1 MFACHNIDIQLSS
14 TEKTT
19 QEMSGLTKEQV
30 NKLTKGN
37 QNNNNNK
44 VSALLD
50 VRIKESQKRLNEAHE
65 AIAKEAVAHRA
76 SEEAKA
82 KKALDDSLAKKAWE
96 NNNKKVN
103 DNEETSNEAKLLDSS
118 ILPTKNSNSPENK
131 SERPELEGLDFT
143 IKSYLSEGPNRDKSR
158 KLVKAFR
165 RLPTETIKAL
175 TDRNPD
181 FLKAICRAMRDSA
194 ES

>member
-1 MFACHNIDIQLSS
+1 MFACHNIDIQFSS

-50 VRIKESQKRLNEAHE
+50 VRIKEAQKRLNEAHE
-65 AIAKEAVAHRA
+65 ATAKEAVAHRA

-82 KKALDDSLAKKAWE
+82 KEALDDSLAKKAW
-96 NNNKKVN
+96 K
-103 DNEETSNEAKLLDSS
+103 
-118 ILPTKNSNSPENK
+118 I
-131 SERPELEGLDFT
+131 
-143 IKSYLSEGPNRDKSR
+143 IIR
-158 KLVKAFR
+158 K
-165 RLPTETIKAL
+165 
-175 TDRNPD
+175 
-181 FLKAICRAMRDSA
+181 
-194 ES
+194 

>member
-1 MFACHNIDIQLSS
+1 MFAHHNIDISLSS

-65 AIAKEAVAHRA
+65 AIA
-76 SEEAKA
+76 
-82 KKALDDSLAKKAWE
+82 
-96 NNNKKVN
+96 
-103 DNEETSNEAKLLDSS
+103 
-118 ILPTKNSNSPENK
+118 
-131 SERPELEGLDFT
+131 
-143 IKSYLSEGPNRDKSR
+143 
-158 KLVKAFR
+158 
-165 RLPTETIKAL
+165 
-175 TDRNPD
+175 
-181 FLKAICRAMRDSA
+181 
-194 ES
+194 